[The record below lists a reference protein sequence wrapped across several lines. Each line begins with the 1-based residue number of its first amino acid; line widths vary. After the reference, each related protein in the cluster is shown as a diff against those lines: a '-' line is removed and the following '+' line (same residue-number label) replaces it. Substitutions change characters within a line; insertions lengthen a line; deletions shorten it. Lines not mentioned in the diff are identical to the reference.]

1 MKTTD
6 LQDMAKLNTADLALW
21 ALRTAREILE
31 SSHCGEIETETL
43 WDVAQTL
50 MERVDALTI
59 HGFQNEEPAPD
70 DFEAEADRIR
80 RLGPNA

>member
-21 ALRTAREILE
+21 AIETARDILGSASKIEI
-31 SSHCGEIETETL
+31 ETL

-59 HGFQNEEPAPD
+59 HGFQHDETAPD

>member
-21 ALRTAREILE
+21 ALRTAREIFGAA
-31 SSHCGEIETETL
+31 HGKIETETL

-59 HGFQNEEPAPD
+59 HGFQNEEPAAD